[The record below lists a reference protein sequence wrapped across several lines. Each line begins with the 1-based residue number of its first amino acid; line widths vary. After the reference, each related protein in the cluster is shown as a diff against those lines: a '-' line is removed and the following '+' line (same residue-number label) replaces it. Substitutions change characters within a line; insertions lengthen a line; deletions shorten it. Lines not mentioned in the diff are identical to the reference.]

1 MHAAAKAK
9 TRIGLIATTL
19 SLVFLFVLVLL
30 ARHPEAIALLTA
42 LPNPSAL
49 ACDISCLGLGPFL
62 LVLGEIGRGLI
73 LIAMLVSLLYAAV
86 RTGLRIARTWSFLE
100 QVDQKAVL
108 DRDVARPA
116 FLGEATIFAHPQ
128 PLAFTGGLLRPR
140 IFLSTRL
147 LETLSED
154 DLQVV
159 VLHEAHH
166 QRSKDP
172 LKSLAVSFV
181 SDFLFFLPV
190 SRFLKRV
197 FLLETEIAADVRSV
211 ERTGDA
217 TDVAGVLLKTS
228 KLEGVHASW
237 FFDPTTERIKRLL
250 GEQARIVPTFKTI
263 VLAGVLLALTAVITL
278 VPLKKSLIT
287 LFIQHDQTC
296 VLRAGHR

>member
-1 MHAAAKAK
+1 MSAAAKAK
-9 TRIGLIATTL
+9 TRIGLIAATL
-19 SLVFLFVLVLL
+19 SFVFFFVLVLL

-73 LIAMLVSLLYAAV
+73 LIIMSASLLYAAI

-100 QVDQKAVL
+100 QVDRKAVL
-108 DRDVARPA
+108 NCDATRPA
-116 FLGEATIFAHPQ
+116 FLGQATIFEDPR

-140 IFLSTRL
+140 IYLSTKL
-147 LETLSED
+147 LETLTED
-154 DLQVV
+154 ELRVV

-166 QRSKDP
+166 QHSNDP
-172 LKSLAVSFV
+172 LKSLAVSFF

-197 FLLETEIAADVRSV
+197 FLLETETTADARSV
-211 ERTGDA
+211 ELTGDP
-217 TDVAGVLLKTS
+217 TDVAGLLLKTS

-250 GEQARIVPTFKTI
+250 GEKTRIVPTFKTI
-263 VLAGVLLALTAVITL
+263 VLAGVLLALTAFIAL

-296 VLRAGHR
+296 VLRAGH

>member
-1 MHAAAKAK
+1 MGAAAKAK
-9 TRIGLIATTL
+9 TRIGLIAATL
-19 SLVFLFVLVLL
+19 SFVFLFVLVLL

-73 LIAMLVSLLYAAV
+73 LIIMSSSFLYAAI

-100 QVDQKAVL
+100 RVDQKVVL

-116 FLGEATIFAHPQ
+116 FLGQATIFKDIR
-128 PLAFTGGLLRPR
+128 PLAFTGGLLKPR
-140 IFLSTRL
+140 IFLSTTL
-147 LETLSED
+147 LKALSED
-154 DLQVV
+154 ELRVV

-166 QRSKDP
+166 QHSNDP
-172 LKSLAVSFV
+172 LKSLAVSFF

-197 FLLETEIAADVRSV
+197 FLLETETTADARSV
-211 ERTGDA
+211 EHSGDP
-217 TDVAGVLLKTS
+217 TNVAGLLLKTS

-237 FFDPTTERIKRLL
+237 FFDPTTERVKRLL
-250 GEQARIVPTFKTI
+250 GEQTRIVPTFKTI
-263 VLAGVLLALTAVITL
+263 VLAGVLLALMVFITL
-278 VPLKKSLIT
+278 WPLKKSLVT

-296 VLRAGHR
+296 ILRADHR

>member
-1 MHAAAKAK
+1 MGAAAKAK
-9 TRIGLIATTL
+9 TRIGLIAATL
-19 SLVFLFVLVLL
+19 SFVFLFVLVLL

-73 LIAMLVSLLYAAV
+73 LIIMSSSLLYAAI

-100 QVDQKAVL
+100 QVDQKVVL

-116 FLGEATIFAHPQ
+116 FLGEATIFEDLR
-128 PLAFTGGLLRPR
+128 PLAFTGGLLKPR
-140 IFLSTRL
+140 IFLSTTL
-147 LETLSED
+147 LKALSED
-154 DLQVV
+154 ELRVV
-159 VLHEAHH
+159 ILHESHH
-166 QRSKDP
+166 QRAKDP

-190 SRFLKRV
+190 SRFLKKA
-197 FLLETEIAADVRSV
+197 FLLEAEASADAESS
-211 ERTGDA
+211 TPQGD
-217 TDVAGVLLKTS
+217 TTVVAELLLKTS

-237 FFDPTTERIKRLL
+237 FFDPTTERVKRLL
-250 GEQARIVPTFKTI
+250 GARTKIAPSLKTI
-263 VLAGVLLALTAVITL
+263 VLAGVLLALTAFITL
-278 VPLKKSLIT
+278 VPLKRNLIS